1 MGHYRQSSLGIKRGT
16 SEGWQMRQ
24 VLSADIQIHDVNQC
38 ETPPYPTPP
47 LPHPACSLSCLKLT
61 LSASQSPQTR
71 GGHTQTPTEGSQDF
85 PFWCLVAA
93 PSKPSS
99 KLPSQTAAPFPNVW
113 PGGSAD
119 QKGGS

>member
-1 MGHYRQSSLGIKRGT
+1 MGHCRQASLGIKSGT

-61 LSASQSPQTR
+61 LSASHLYYSILY
-71 GGHTQTPTEGSQDF
+71 SM
-85 PFWCLVAA
+85 A
-93 PSKPSS
+93 PNMV
-99 KLPSQTAAPFPNVW
+99 LLY
-113 PGGSAD
+113 
-119 QKGGS
+119 